1 MVVIPLR
8 IKLSWLKMRIIMSKL
23 NLSLS
28 LPLSRSLVLSLPRFL
43 SIHRELFSM
52 ILKNYYV
59 EKADLIHYCIAR
71 VERRPIRLKEIT
83 LERTISI
90 RERGNAWS
98 LHFWSFCN
106 SNWKKNLIKYLSKEL
121 LLLLLLLLLK
131 YAEFEKR

>member
-28 LPLSRSLVLSLPRFL
+28 FSLSLILSLPRFL

-90 RERGNAWS
+90 QRGNAWS

-121 LLLLLLLLLK
+121 LLLLLK

>member
-28 LPLSRSLVLSLPRFL
+28 FSLSLILSLPRFL

-106 SNWKKNLIKYLSKEL
+106 SNWKKNLTKYLSKE

>member
-28 LPLSRSLVLSLPRFL
+28 FSLSLILSLPRFL

-90 RERGNAWS
+90 QRGNA
-98 LHFWSFCN
+98 
-106 SNWKKNLIKYLSKEL
+106 
-121 LLLLLLLLLK
+121 
-131 YAEFEKR
+131 

>member
-28 LPLSRSLVLSLPRFL
+28 FSLSLILSLPRFL

-90 RERGNAWS
+90 RERGNA
-98 LHFWSFCN
+98 
-106 SNWKKNLIKYLSKEL
+106 
-121 LLLLLLLLLK
+121 
-131 YAEFEKR
+131 

>member
-28 LPLSRSLVLSLPRFL
+28 FSLSLILSLPRFL

-121 LLLLLLLLLK
+121 LLLLLK

>member
-28 LPLSRSLVLSLPRFL
+28 LFLSRSLVLSLPRFL

-90 RERGNAWS
+90 QRGNAWS

-121 LLLLLLLLLK
+121 LLLLLLLLK

>member
-28 LPLSRSLVLSLPRFL
+28 LFLSRSLVLSLPRFL

-90 RERGNAWS
+90 QRGNA
-98 LHFWSFCN
+98 
-106 SNWKKNLIKYLSKEL
+106 
-121 LLLLLLLLLK
+121 
-131 YAEFEKR
+131 

>member
-1 MVVIPLR
+1 
-8 IKLSWLKMRIIMSKL
+8 MSKL

-28 LPLSRSLVLSLPRFL
+28 FSLSLILSLPRFL

-106 SNWKKNLIKYLSKEL
+106 SNWKKNLTKYLSKE